1 MKKLIKPFML
11 PKEAILLD
19 SWLYILKSMPAL
31 GIAYFIGLSLP
42 QLQLDMISLM
52 LGVMYNLEPIN
63 KFGFKSAKDQM
74 ITSALGGLI
83 TGLLIIGMGY
93 SINVLTVSLGI
104 GLTIYVSL
112 LVDYR
117 FVSPAA
123 LFTSIYMTQL
133 LRLNAQGQPDVWI
146 TLGVRLL
153 SLGLGIG
160 VAMVFNVVFSKLY
173 YRNLIQKRLEFV
185 KEKVRESL
193 EATRAV
199 YRQSVPS
206 SGQSSIL
213 ASAFNDIEMVKANIE
228 SIILEQAKT
237 LSSDRLLVLNHE
249 LQRLIALKNILH
261 LAYDGLYR
269 WENGESKPNHDG
281 LDVLDKVIDGLK
293 KLDYTQSQIPTILEI
308 EIPSSLK
315 GDFSRSAVNFKWMA
329 MHFEELA

>member
-1 MKKLIKPFML
+1 MKKLIQKLLL

-31 GIAYFIGLSLP
+31 GLAYVIGISVP

-63 KFGFKSAKDQM
+63 KIGFKSAKDQM
-74 ITSALGGLI
+74 MTSALGGLI

-93 SINVLTVSLGI
+93 HITVWTVSIGI

-146 TLGVRLL
+146 TLGVRLV
-153 SLGLGIG
+153 SLGLGIL
-160 VAMVFNVVFSKLY
+160 VAMIFNVGFSKLY
-173 YRNLIQKRLEFV
+173 YRNLIHKRLEFV
-185 KEKVRESL
+185 KEKVVESL

-199 YRQSVPS
+199 YRQSAPT

-213 ASAFNDIEMVKANIE
+213 AFAFNDIEMVKANIE
-228 SIILEQAKT
+228 SILLEQAKSMKHDKV
-237 LSSDRLLVLNHE
+237 LELNHE

-269 WENGESKPNHDG
+269 WENGESKPSADG
-281 LDVLDKVIDGLK
+281 LMVLDKVISGLK
-293 KLDYTQSQIPTILEI
+293 EIDYVSLRWPEGMEIDVPT
-308 EIPSSLK
+308 SLK